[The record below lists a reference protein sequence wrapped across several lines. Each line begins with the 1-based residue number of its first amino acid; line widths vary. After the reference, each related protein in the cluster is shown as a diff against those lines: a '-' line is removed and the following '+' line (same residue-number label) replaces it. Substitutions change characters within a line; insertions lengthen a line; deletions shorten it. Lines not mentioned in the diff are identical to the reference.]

1 MNSWY
6 FITERFNLKATL
18 PLFTILWAAS
28 LSLSYWE
35 MVPAIVLYI
44 SIFIGFF
51 CLRAADDINSIE
63 VDRITHPERGLVS
76 GDINSA
82 KLTQAIWFMIA
93 LIMLVNYF
101 WGDVL
106 AIIVIV
112 FYYILFFRFKHKLPL
127 FLKPFLSS
135 LAFGYIAIYTSY
147 VVDSYIS
154 SAHVLLGLFIW
165 VSVISHEYAH
175 SIDADNKAQI
185 FAIIS
190 LIGYLLACIL
200 GSIFWLIAK
209 QPLLFI
215 ILLMLSTLYILYL
228 EIQLIK
234 KPSSEQ
240 AVKFYINGFLF
251 FLLPCLGLIIDQI
264 LM

>member
-1 MNSWY
+1 MNIWY
-6 FITERFNLKATL
+6 FITERFNFKATL

-28 LSLSYWE
+28 LSLTHWQIVS
-35 MVPAIVLYI
+35 AIVLYI

-51 CLRAADDINSIE
+51 CLRATDDIQSIK

-76 GDINSA
+76 GRINSA
-82 KLTQAIWFMIA
+82 QLTQAIWLMIT
-93 LIMLVNYF
+93 LIIFVNYF
-101 WGDVL
+101 WGNVL
-106 AIIVIV
+106 AIIFIV
-112 FYYILFFRFKHKLPL
+112 FYYILFFSFKNKLPVL
-127 FLKPFLSS
+127 LKPFLSS
-135 LAFGYIAIYTSY
+135 FAFGYIVIYTSY
-147 VVDSYIS
+147 VVNSYIS
-154 SAHVLLGLFIW
+154 SAQVLLGLFIW
-165 VSVISHEYAH
+165 VSVIAHEYAH
-175 SIDADNKAQI
+175 SVDADNRAQF
-185 FAIIS
+185 FALIS

-200 GSIFWLIAK
+200 GSIFWLIAN
-209 QPLLFI
+209 QPPLFI
-215 ILLMLSTLYILYL
+215 IILMLSTLYILFL